1 MRAHAFVA
9 AAKADTGRQIE
20 LAASRTYIAGI
31 KPHGSLT
38 MKTL

>member
-9 AAKADTGRQIE
+9 AAKADTGTQVV
-20 LAASRTYIAGI
+20 LAARRTYIAGI
-31 KPHGSLT
+31 KPDGSLT